1 MTLAD
6 ESELSCH
13 ALMISSGMT
22 LRKLTVPGYERFEGA
37 GVYYGAAPSEAATYQ
52 GGQVFVVGGANSAGQ
67 AAMMF
72 SKFAATVTMIV
83 RGPALELKMSQYLVD
98 QILGRENIEVLVNTS
113 VVEVTGDEGIAT
125 IKLANLADD
134 TQDERAANAIFVF
147 VGAVPHSDFV
157 DGVVARNDG
166 GFILTGPDAWIDGKR
181 PTTWTIDRDPMLNE
195 TSVPGIFAAGDVRHG
210 VVRRVASA
218 VGQGSV
224 TVSMIHKYLESV

>member
-1 MTLAD
+1 
-6 ESELSCH
+6 
-13 ALMISSGMT
+13 
-22 LRKLTVPGYERFEGA
+22 
-37 GVYYGAAPSEAATYQ
+37 
-52 GGQVFVVGGANSAGQ
+52 
-67 AAMMF
+67 MF
-72 SKFAATVTMIV
+72 LKFAATVTMIV

-166 GFILTGPDAWIDGKR
+166 GFILTGPDAWIDGQEAHHLDDRSR
-181 PTTWTIDRDPMLNE
+181 PDVERDERPWDFRCRRRAPRGGA
-195 TSVPGIFAAGDVRHG
+195 TRCVGRRPGVGDGQHDPQVSRVG
-210 VVRRVASA
+210 VASR
-218 VGQGSV
+218 
-224 TVSMIHKYLESV
+224 